1 MDFCNAI
8 KNRKPSYQGN
18 HVPVLAQTYQ
28 GNHPAKKCHWIWYP
42 KLIWAESLSKLATQ
56 SPWRVYRIG

>member
-8 KNRKPSYQGN
+8 KNRKLSYQGN

-28 GNHPAKKCHWIWYP
+28 GNHPADMPLDLEPQIY
-42 KLIWAESLSKLATQ
+42 L
-56 SPWRVYRIG
+56 G